1 MGWFEWLAQ
10 LAVATLLTGTILV
23 GLRLERALRTVR
35 GDREALAGCAT
46 ELDEASRR
54 AQAASVALRRDAEE
68 SRTAMQAGA
77 AAAEPVRDDLRYLLQ
92 RAEAVADRLEELV
105 RAARGL
111 GASGGPVLAA
121 VPGPAPSR
129 PAESRAERELLAALS
144 RRVS

>member
-10 LAVATLLTGTILV
+10 LAVAALLVGTILV

-35 GDREALAGCAT
+35 GDREALAGCAAG
-46 ELDEASRR
+46 LDEASRR

-68 SRTAMQAGA
+68 SRAAMQAGT

-111 GASGGPVLAA
+111 GASGGPILAA
-121 VPGPAPSR
+121 VPSPAPSR
-129 PAESRAERELLAALS
+129 PAESRVERELLAALS
-144 RRVS
+144 RRAS